1 MKLYHISHTPNL
13 KEIEPHISTHGKNYV
28 YAIEYLPLGLFFGI
42 RGHGD
47 FDGILSGRGKN
58 KEHLP
63 YFSEAYEGA
72 LNLYKGQK
80 CYVYEVDSKYF
91 SQKTSWSEEYV
102 SEKPVKVLNC
112 RVVEDIL
119 SEMEEYEREG
129 KIKLNRYSLDEQYQ
143 TLMNNYLKERI
154 EMYGIWKNP
163 KTEIYKFCEEKFP
176 QVLKEVEKTHA
187 VEKMRF

>member
-47 FDGILSGRGKN
+47 FNGILSGRGKN

-72 LNLYKGQK
+72 LNIYKGQK
-80 CYVYEVDSKYF
+80 CYVYEVDSKDF
-91 SQKTSWSEEYV
+91 SQKTTWHDEYV
-102 SEKPVKVLNC
+102 SEKPVKVLGC
-112 RVVEDIL
+112 QVVNDIL
-119 SEMEEYEREG
+119 SEMEKYESEG
-129 KIKLNRYSLDEQYQ
+129 KLKLHHYSLDKDYQ
-143 TLMNNYLKERI
+143 TMINNYLKERI
-154 EMYGIWKNP
+154 EMHGVWKMP
-163 KTEIYKFCEEKFP
+163 QSGVYKFCEEKFSS
-176 QVLKEVEKTHA
+176 LLEEVKKSHEAEK
-187 VEKMRF
+187 KI